1 MLEPATV
8 GGADFFVEV
17 RGLWAMRKL
26 LRVYWQT
33 DDAMVTLEYSILLL
47 LTSLLATVV
56 MNRVGLTVVDI
67 VDQAAALFR

>member
-1 MLEPATV
+1 
-8 GGADFFVEV
+8 
-17 RGLWAMRKL
+17 MRKL